1 VQYTKTSVGIQK
13 TKEEQA
19 MSIEKKS
26 LISNRTASKK
36 AIATKADIN
45 QVSSTKL
52 SAPKLGHG
60 VSPKL
65 GHGVTPKLGHGVTPK
80 LGHGVT
86 PKLGHG
92 VTPKLG
98 HGVTPKLGHGVTP
111 KLGGMTN
118 ARIKM

>member
-1 VQYTKTSVGIQK
+1 VQHTKTSVGNLKQK
-13 TKEEQA
+13 QEEQA

-36 AIATKADIN
+36 AIATKAGIS

-52 SAPKLGHG
+52 NAPKLGHG

-98 HGVTPKLGHGVTP
+98 
-111 KLGGMTN
+111 GMIN